1 MERTELDKLLS
12 AAFHGGERRCRELRL
27 SEEDARFLTEHY
39 PAAAQSL
46 GEQWYLI
53 SFEEADELGA

>member
-1 MERTELDKLLS
+1 MERMELDQLLS
-12 AAFHGGERRCRELRL
+12 DAFRGGERTCRELRL

-53 SFEEADELGA
+53 SFEGANRLGA